1 MPLQAIVCHA
11 KIPPLG
17 SPSLFFPSPFPPA
30 PHNLRRAVVTSS
42 PRAWVNQGIPPV
54 FHQPREVEQPT
65 RKSCGHERLWGTWVG
80 RGYDVVSPSETVVI
94 SPLMGEIV
102 WECDCECGNSL
113 SYPSPLPLR
122 CYFVFAQP
130 NLNRARFSQASNS

>member
-17 SPSLFFPSPFPPA
+17 SPSLFFPSPSPPA

-42 PRAWVNQGIPPV
+42 PRAWVNQGNPPV
-54 FHQPREVEQPT
+54 LHQPREVEQPT

-102 WECDCECGNSL
+102 WECDCVSGNSHKL
-113 SYPSPLPLR
+113 SLSLSTQLP
-122 CYFVFAQP
+122 FVFRLVQSS
-130 NLNRARFSQASNS
+130 NRARFRLSI